1 MEHVDTEDDIDIGNW
16 KYEGPKDFVLKLID
30 KFGRPSYIE
39 KCQMTNEAYSV
50 TFKNIDGFDM
60 VRVVDSN
67 TNKLH
72 PYPAKIYVEG
82 SLYFTVPRAMVGPLK
97 MASPTIM
104 IDELNQLVTGKC
116 ASLSICAAT
125 LQFVIDAVNGVS
137 PPTREEY
144 DKRLMSIIDDNELV
158 PKISWWEDGLNE
170 MGSVKSMKDEKHEEF
185 QLVIKD
191 GHVDVAS
198 AKRQMM
204 KIQEDV
210 VDMYNSLMSKNNEDD
225 LPSWWTNKLAVSSA
239 YLNSLRDYIVYD
251 TNEAATVNAEDSSS
265 SLLVFRDDDIDVV
278 PVDDSDM
285 LPPSVMQAREQNNAS

>member
-1 MEHVDTEDDIDIGNW
+1 MEYNGVDIGDW
-16 KYEGPKDFVLKLID
+16 VYEGPKSFVMKLMD
-30 KFGRPSYIE
+30 AFGTPKYVE
-39 KCQMTNEAYSV
+39 KNPTTNEAYSV
-50 TFKNIDGFDM
+50 VFKNIDGFDF
-60 VRVVDSN
+60 VRIVDSN

-82 SLYFTVPRAMVGPLK
+82 GLYFKVPHEMVGALK
-97 MASPTIM
+97 DASPTIM
-104 IDELNQLVTGKC
+104 IDELNGWVIGKC
-116 ASLSICAAT
+116 ASLSIAAAT

-239 YLNSLRDYIVYD
+239 YLNSLRDYIVYE

-285 LPPSVMQAREQNNAS
+285 LPPSVMQAREQNYAS